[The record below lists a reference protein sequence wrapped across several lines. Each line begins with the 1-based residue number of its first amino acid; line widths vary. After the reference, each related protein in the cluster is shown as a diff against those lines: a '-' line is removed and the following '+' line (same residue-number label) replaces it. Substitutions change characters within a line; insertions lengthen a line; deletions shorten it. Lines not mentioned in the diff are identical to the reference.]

1 MTKVENI
8 VVKGTYILLH
18 IMFYWTYLNVNLHMK
33 QYSLSLSLSLFNLVG
48 VLKVT
53 SI

>member
-33 QYSLSLSLSLFNLVG
+33 QYSLSLSPSLTWLAC
-48 VLKVT
+48 
-53 SI
+53 